1 MVSLPYS
8 SFLLAK
14 LVRPDRNV
22 LVDIVA
28 SRGGPKVD
36 PEVVK
41 MSIRDIAQVLS
52 EADPMKF
59 GIIACHGVVESSDL
73 GVSIFKFVFKIPD
86 HLNTP
91 RSLRSL
97 LVDSRG

>member
-36 PEVVK
+36 PEW
-41 MSIRDIAQVLS
+41 
-52 EADPMKF
+52 
-59 GIIACHGVVESSDL
+59 
-73 GVSIFKFVFKIPD
+73 
-86 HLNTP
+86 
-91 RSLRSL
+91 
-97 LVDSRG
+97 